1 MDRPLPNIEYIA
13 YFDGKAIAKD
23 EHGHYYYQEMPEDL
37 FVAGEVAFI
46 EDLEAVDELPE
57 EERYEIYE
65 YLDDNDL

>member
-1 MDRPLPNIEYIA
+1 MDRPLPNIEYVA

-23 EHGHYYYQEMPEDL
+23 EYDHYYFQELPEDL

-46 EDLEAVDELPE
+46 EDLTPVDELPE

-65 YLDDNDL
+65 FLDDNDL